1 MILMKKILFFIA
13 ALLMLGCSTDDDS
26 SSAPP
31 VVPQVDLPVA
41 VDDQLTTTENTA
53 LTFSGLLD
61 NDTVFEF
68 ARITTFEAETTEGGK
83 VVDNRDGTY
92 TYTPPSN
99 FMGEDTFE
107 YTMCD
112 NATPSNCSTATV
124 TVTITA
130 ASPVAVDDAF
140 ETVEEKVLIIS
151 THLNND
157 DLTDNAVITSIGV
170 EGTNGSVEL
179 QEDGKIKYTP
189 SNGFAGEDTFTYTIC
204 DDDETPTCD
213 TATITVTV
221 IDEGSPVAVDD
232 EIVVSFGTTSLTI
245 SSLLSNDTVID
256 DAVITSVDAKGT
268 GSVSISDSGEI
279 TYIPQAGFTGND
291 TFTYTICDDDTPN
304 PTCSTGTVTVRLVE
318 SVAFSIPQ
326 DLQDY
331 YDDFFFTSDSE
342 LNRALLSA
350 LTLDSHTTILS
361 YGQRH
366 DYLYDADASLE
377 NPENVVL
384 MYSGEERYWREYSS
398 GNNSYSPQTF
408 NTEHIY
414 PQSRLSSELA
424 VTDLHHLRA
433 SDADINSLRLN
444 YPFTEGSG
452 TYGLVG
458 GDAWYPGDEWK
469 GDVAR
474 MVMYLNIRY
483 GETFTKVGSLDLFL
497 KWNAEDPVSAF
508 EVQRNNVI
516 ESAQGNRNPFI
527 DNPYLANLIWGGPQ
541 AENRWN

>member
-1 MILMKKILFFIA
+1 MKKCLFFMA
-13 ALLMLGCSTDDDS
+13 ALLTFGCSTDDDGG
-26 SSAPP
+26 ATPP
-31 VVPQVDLPVA
+31 VGTEINLPIA
-41 VDDQLTTTENTA
+41 VDDELTTTENSP

-68 ARITTFEAETTEGGK
+68 ARISSFDSETTQGGK

-92 TYTPPSN
+92 TYTPPTD

-112 NATPSNCSTATV
+112 NATPRNCSTATV
-124 TVTITA
+124 TVDVTA

-140 ETVEEKVLIIS
+140 DTEEEKVLLITS
-151 THLNND
+151 HLEND
-157 DLTDNAVITSIGV
+157 DLADDAVITSVGA
-170 EGTNGSVEL
+170 EGTNGTIEL
-179 QEDGKIKYTP
+179 LENGNIRYTP
-189 SNGFAGEDTFTYTIC
+189 SSGFAGEDSFTYTIC

-232 EIVVSFGTTSLTI
+232 EVVISLGTTRLPITT
-245 SSLLSNDTVID
+245 LLDNDTVID
-256 DAVITSVDAKGT
+256 DAVITSVEAKGT
-268 GSVSISDSGEI
+268 GSVTINDNGEVI
-279 TYIPQAGFTGND
+279 YSPQAGFTGND

-304 PTCSTGTVTVRLVE
+304 PSCSTATVTV
-318 SVAFSIPQ
+318 SIFEAVSFNIPAN
-326 DLQDY
+326 LEGY
-331 YDDFFFTSDSE
+331 YNDFFFTTDTEFNFSQISD
-342 LNRALLSA
+342 
-350 LTLDSHTTILS
+350 LTVDSHTTILS

-384 MYSGEERYWREYSS
+384 MYSGEERYWREYTS